1 MLLSV
6 FFFSHSPIFNT
17 QGNRNDKQR
26 LQTRCFWGSICTGNR
41 GARRN
46 KAKAGDVWGRETRRR
61 SQGFRRMWVY
71 CLPFSV
77 QPWELYLLSLLP
89 ACWLRCPCIP
99 FRFSIQD
106 ERRDFG
112 SDVEQERGRR
122 ATNRVTSDYPRE
134 YLFKNGVYV
143 PNTQY

>member
-1 MLLSV
+1 MGLLLTFFSSAVGTLSV
-6 FFFSHSPIFNT
+6 VVVASM
-17 QGNRNDKQR
+17 
-26 LQTRCFWGSICTGNR
+26 LTR
-41 GARRN
+41 
-46 KAKAGDVWGRETRRR
+46 
-61 SQGFRRMWVY
+61 FR
-71 CLPFSV
+71 
-77 QPWELYLLSLLP
+77 
-89 ACWLRCPCIP
+89 CIP

-134 YLFKNGVYV
+134 YFFKNGVYV